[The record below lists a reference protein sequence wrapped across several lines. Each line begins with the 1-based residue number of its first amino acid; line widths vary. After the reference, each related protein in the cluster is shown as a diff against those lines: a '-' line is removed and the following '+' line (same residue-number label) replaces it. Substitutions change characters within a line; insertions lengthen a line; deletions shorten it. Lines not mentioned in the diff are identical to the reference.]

1 MLLSDF
7 SIRRPVST
15 VVIIIALMCLG
26 LLALNKLRVNQ
37 IPDVEQ
43 PVMVVQVPYPGASP
57 ETVEREIC
65 NRVEK
70 ALQSIPQ
77 VYQMRTTCSESNA
90 QIVIIFNFKK
100 NMSEAADEI
109 RNAIASVRHKLP
121 VEMREPVLRRLD
133 PSAQPIMQLAL
144 SSTTQGFADI
154 SRLAEDVLADRF
166 RGIDGVAVV
175 NVNGSLRRELSV
187 LLRAEK
193 LREFNVSVT
202 EVVNALRMQNTTAPV
217 GRVIGTLDEQSIRLV
232 GRIESP
238 REFNNIVI
246 KRRGDE
252 IVRLG
257 QVASV
262 EDGFA
267 ELTGLSLRNGHP
279 NVGLSVTRSRDASTV
294 TVANKVRETIDE
306 INKTL
311 PAGTRLEVTQDGG
324 KDAENSLRN
333 VIEALIFG
341 AGLTIF
347 VVYAFLN
354 SWRSTLI
361 TGLSLPTSAIAAFI
375 AVWAAGFT
383 LNFMTLLGLSLAI
396 GVLIDDAIVV
406 RENIVRHMELG
417 ADRMTASR
425 VGTAEIG
432 LAVTAT
438 TFSIIAVFIPVA
450 FMGGGAGEWFRPFAV
465 TVAASVLVSLYI
477 SFTLDPML
485 SAYWGDPPGYSKQEK
500 RGVSKVLKR
509 FNEWFD
515 HQADRY
521 GNVIAWALHHR
532 KWMTAI
538 ALATFVG
545 AIVLQLTIGSST
557 FLPPSDYGTIAIDV
571 RTPSSASLEYAK
583 LKVEKAA
590 ELARTIAE
598 TKATNSTVQ
607 AGGGRVYVDI
617 GKPNT
622 RSRSSFAIARELRG
636 LVARLVGAE
645 YVVIDDLNQGVRKPV
660 QIQFSGP
667 DYRRLMAITGDYME
681 KMKGIKGAVDVG
693 LSEQEPKDELKIE
706 LDRGLANNLGIS
718 VGDAAQALRVAFAGV
733 EVGDWVDPAG
743 ETRDVSVRLHPD
755 DRVDASNIEHL
766 PIAVGGSN
774 MMVPLDQIAA
784 ITMGKG
790 PAQVQHLDG
799 KRMVAVTAN
808 TDGRA
813 SGEVTADALKLAK
826 NIDFPTGYGITLG
839 GASRDQQEVFR
850 EMFIAL
856 VMGIALMYLVLVMQF
871 GSFTAPLPVM
881 LSLPLSLI
889 GVVLALLVTGGSLNL
904 MSFIGII
911 MLMGLVAKNAI
922 LLLDCARKE
931 EAKGIDREE
940 ALMHAGRVRLRPI
953 LMTTFALIA
962 GMTPVALALGEGGE
976 FYRPMAV
983 AIIGG
988 TITSTLLTLL
998 VVPTFYDS
1006 IEIAR
1011 DRAFAKYR
1019 WRAGLRNPAIAFA
1032 MTFVEAIFAVTGVRG
1047 LYRLAKK
1054 GFGRIAGRRETPVV
1068 RPGIETGD

>member
-1 MLLSDF
+1 MMLSDF
-7 SIRRPVST
+7 SIKRPVST

-26 LLALNKLRVNQ
+26 LMALKKLRVNQ

-43 PVMVVQVPYPGASP
+43 PVMVVVIPYPGASP
-57 ETVEREIC
+57 ESVEREIV

-70 ALQSIPQ
+70 SLQSIPQ
-77 VYQMRTTCSESNA
+77 VYQIRSTASESNA
-90 QIVIIFNFKK
+90 QIVIIFNFRK

-121 VEMREPVLRRLD
+121 VEMREPILRRID

-144 SSTTQGFADI
+144 SSQKQGHAEI

-187 LLRAEK
+187 LLRAGK
-193 LREFNVSVT
+193 LREYNISVT

-217 GRVIGTLDEQSIRLV
+217 GRVKGTLDEQSIRLV

-238 REFNNIVI
+238 KEFNDIVL
-246 KRRGDE
+246 KRRGNE

-257 QVASV
+257 QVATV

-267 ELTGLSLRNGHP
+267 ELAGFSLRNAHP
-279 NVGLSVTRSRDASTV
+279 NVGISVTRSRDASTV
-294 TVANKVRETIDE
+294 TVANKVRDMVAE

-311 PAGTRLEVTQDGG
+311 PAGTKVEVTQDGG
-324 KDAENSLRN
+324 KDAESSLRN
-333 VIEALIFG
+333 VIEALMFG
-341 AGLTIF
+341 AVLTIF

-361 TGLSLPTSAIAAFI
+361 TALSLPTSVIAAFI
-375 AVWAAGFT
+375 AVWACGFT

-406 RENIVRHMELG
+406 RENIVRHMERG
-417 ADRMTASR
+417 EDRMTAAR
-425 VGTAEIG
+425 AGTAEIG

-450 FMGGGAGEWFRPFAV
+450 FMGGGAGEWFRPFAL
-465 TVAASVLVSLYI
+465 TVATSVLVSLYI

-485 SAYWGDPPGYSKQEK
+485 SAYWGDPVGYAHQEK
-500 RGVSKVLKR
+500 RGLSKWLQR
-509 FNEWFD
+509 FNVWFD

-521 GNVIAWALHHR
+521 GDVIAWALHHR
-532 KWMTAI
+532 KWMAAI
-538 ALATFVG
+538 AFATFV
-545 AIVLQLTIGSST
+545 AALVLQGTVGGST
-557 FLPPSDYGTIAIDV
+557 FLPPTDYGTVAIDV

-590 ELARTIAE
+590 ELARTIPE
-598 TKATNSTVQ
+598 TVATNSNVY

-617 GKPNT
+617 GKPGK
-622 RSRSSFAIARELRG
+622 RSRTIWAITSDLRT
-636 LVARLVGAE
+636 LLRQVIGAE
-645 YVVIDDLNQGVRKPV
+645 YVVIDDMNQGVRKPV

-667 DYRRLMAITGDYME
+667 ESRRLMAITGDFME
-681 KMKGIKGAVDVG
+681 KMKTIPGAVDVG
-693 LSEQEPKDELKIE
+693 LSEQDPKDELKIE
-706 LDRGLANNLGIS
+706 LDRGLANSLGIS

-733 EVGDWVDPAG
+733 EVGDWVDPTG
-743 ETRDVSVRLHPD
+743 ESRDVSVRLHPD
-755 DRVDASNIEHL
+755 DRIDASNIEHL
-766 PIAVGGSN
+766 PIAVGGTN
-774 MMVPLDQIAA
+774 MMVPLNQIAT

-790 PAQVQHLDG
+790 PAQIQHLDG
-799 KRMVAVTAN
+799 KRMVAVSAN
-808 TDGRA
+808 TQGRA
-813 SGEVTADALKLAK
+813 SGEVTADAMKIAK
-826 NIDFPTGYGITLG
+826 QIDFPEGYGITLG
-839 GASRDQQEVFR
+839 GASRDQQEVFS
-850 EMFIAL
+850 EMAIAL

-889 GVVLALLVTGGSLNL
+889 GVVVALLLTGGTINL

-931 EAKGIDREE
+931 EAQGVSREE

-962 GMTPVALALGEGGE
+962 GMMPVAIGLGEGGE

-1011 DRAFAKYR
+1011 DRAVAKFRRRSERRNPFMAFVLTFFEALLVLLMLRPLY
-1019 WRAGLRNPAIAFA
+1019 RAGKKVFA
-1032 MTFVEAIFAVTGVRG
+1032 RGEAKAV
-1047 LYRLAKK
+1047 
-1054 GFGRIAGRRETPVV
+1054 PV
-1068 RPGIETGD
+1068 PGGD